1 MDIKQVAKSRKV
13 EKWTLENNRI
23 ISAIIQNDEY
33 ADITVMERKT
43 KLNVKKINK
52 TEYVNLSTGEIKK
65 YNLSENKCNIESI
78 RKTFKELIYLI
89 RHNFTSNSENQ
100 LFITLTYAENMEDK
114 GKLYNDF
121 KNFYKR
127 LKRRYKGIKFDY
139 ILVAEPQ
146 ERGAWHIHLML
157 KADKPLYI
165 HDSVIRELWG
175 HGITQAER
183 LKSDDV
189 GKYYVAYFTNLEI
202 ETKDE
207 RSKEKKYVKGARLQL
222 YPSGMKIYRTTKGI
236 KKPPKID
243 ITFGELQKQFGAPIW
258 KQEYEIFKAENGS
271 EEIVNKLYK
280 ASFKKQN

>member
-1 MDIKQVAKSRKV
+1 MDIKQVAKSRKI
-13 EKWTLENNRI
+13 EEWTLEDNRI
-23 ISAIIQNDEY
+23 VSAIIQNNEY

-52 TEYVNLSTGEIKK
+52 TEYVNLSTGEVKE
-65 YNLSENKCNIESI
+65 YNLSKNKCNIESI

-89 RHNFTSNSENQ
+89 RHNFTVGSENQ
-100 LFITLTYAENMEDK
+100 LFITLTYAENITDK
-114 GKLYNDF
+114 NKLYKDF
-121 KNFYKR
+121 EKFYKK
-127 LKRRYKGIKFDY
+127 LKRRYKDMKFDY

-175 HGITQAER
+175 HGITQTER
-183 LKSDDV
+183 LKGDDV

-202 ETKDE
+202 EAKDE

-236 KKPPKID
+236 KKPLKID
-243 ITFGELQKQFGAPIW
+243 VTFGELKEQFGVPIW
-258 KQEYEIFKAENGS
+258 KQEYKIFKAENGN

-280 ASFKKQN
+280 ASFKKRN

>member
-202 ETKDE
+202 EAKAE